1 MQDDPKLKPVQLT
14 LDLKGVGGEGKE
26 QFFLLDKKV
35 EDEPEFSDGENE
47 DDEGDEDGEDF

>member
-35 EDEPEFSDGENE
+35 EDEPEFSDEENE